1 MVARIFNL
9 LTINKAY
16 EIAYLYGLQSNR
28 YIVFINGKMYDLE
41 SLKPKK
47 IDRLYNDLQEA
58 RKEYMYVYEIEG
70 YEFVGV

>member
-16 EIAYLYGLQSNR
+16 EIAYLYGLQNNR
-28 YIVFINGKMYDLE
+28 YIVFIDGKMYDLE
-41 SLKPKK
+41 TLKPRR
-47 IDRLYNDLQEA
+47 IDRLYHDLRDA
-58 RKEYMYVYEIEG
+58 RKEYTYVYEIEG